1 LLKYAVVD
9 VETSGFHPP
18 QAEIL
23 EIAIVHL
30 DDQGQI
36 TGSWDTLVRPEGGV
50 GATHVHG
57 IGPMM
62 VRQAPTFMD
71 IAHQVHALLAGRVV
85 AAHNLPFDSKFLISE
100 LGAAG
105 IAAPEI
111 KTGVCTLSIAKR
123 EIPGPPHK
131 LSDCCDYA
139 RIELR
144 DAHKALG
151 DATATARLLTYFMG
165 RGVNLTGTPVREH
178 SLVPTPRAS
187 IDQLFRPR

>member
-18 QAEIL
+18 LAEIV
-23 EIAIVHL
+23 EIAVVHL
-30 DDQGQI
+30 DEQGQI
-36 TGSWDTLVRPEGGV
+36 TGSWDTLIRPDGGV

-57 IGPMM
+57 IDAVM
-62 VRQAPTFMD
+62 VRDAPKFVD
-71 IAHQVHALLAGRVV
+71 VAHQVHALLAGRVV
-85 AAHNLPFDSKFLISE
+85 AAHNLPFDSKFLISQ

-123 EIPGPPHK
+123 TIPGPPHK
-131 LSDCCDYA
+131 LADCCNHA

-151 DATATARLLTYFMG
+151 DATATARLLAYFMTIG
-165 RGVNLTGTPVREH
+165 INPVGTPVIERP
-178 SLVPTPRAS
+178 LVPAARTP
-187 IDQLFRPR
+187 IDKLFSPR